1 MLTELFI
8 ALLAAYIAVG
18 TVIALVSRR
27 FGIKT
32 TADYFVAGYRLGGFL
47 ASMTYAATTYSA
59 FMMIGLVGLAFA
71 TGVAALGFELAY
83 LVATMGILTIVG
95 PAIWRLARERKWVSP
110 SEMLSDLYGSEALG
124 IVVALLYLVAL
135 IPYTAAQLKGI
146 GEIFQV
152 IGVGYGIGIAIALGL
167 VLLWTLIA
175 GIWSVATTDTYQG
188 LWMVSASIATIMWL
202 LLALV
207 PSAGL
212 DASKIVKALNSTSSG
227 SLLSNTWPLSVF
239 VGFTVPWL
247 FFALTNPQVVQ
258 RLYMPRDARAYRRMV
273 QYFALYGLL
282 YTVMV
287 VSIGLVFRAYTVT
300 VLGRNTEMYL
310 AKHRDMV
317 TPYMLSLAS
326 PVLAAFV
333 FVSIVA
339 AAVSTANS
347 IVLSVASSIT
357 RDLYERR
364 RVSPSPAVVK
374 AIALASIAA
383 MSVAAAGIALAK
395 PAFIVE
401 LSVLSSALLLPL
413 APVTLVGLYA
423 KPGRRGAGPAI
434 MAIIIGSSIMLA
446 AALAYGAKKALV
458 TTWLGLPLPLWC
470 LIISTLIT
478 LIGPVSTRSR
488 RRYST

>member
-1 MLTELFI
+1 MLAELFI
-8 ALLAAYIAVG
+8 ALLATYIVLG
-18 TVIALVSRR
+18 TAIALVSRR
-27 FGIKT
+27 FGVKT

-59 FMMIGLVGLAFA
+59 FMMVGLVGLAFA

-83 LVATMGILTIVG
+83 LVVTMGILTIVG
-95 PAIWRLARERKWVSP
+95 PTIWKLARERRWVSP
-110 SEMLSDLYGSEALG
+110 SEMLSDLYGSETLG
-124 IVVALLYLVAL
+124 IIVALLYLVAL

-152 IGVGYGIGIAIALGL
+152 IGVGYDIGIAVALGL

-188 LWMVSASIATIMWL
+188 LWMVSASIATVVWL
-202 LLALV
+202 LLILA
-207 PSAGL
+207 PNAGL
-212 DASKIVKALNSTSSG
+212 DASRIAEALNSTSSG
-227 SLLSNTWPLSVF
+227 NLLSNTWSLSVF
-239 VGFTVPWL
+239 VGFTAPWL

-287 VSIGLVFRAYTVT
+287 VVIGLVFRAYTVT
-300 VLGRNTEMYL
+300 VLGRDTELYL
-310 AKHRDMV
+310 VKHRDMV

-364 RVSPSPAVVK
+364 KTSPNPAI
-374 AIALASIAA
+374 ARTIALASIAI
-383 MSVAAAGIALAK
+383 MSTAAAGIALAR
-395 PAFIVE
+395 PTFIVE

-413 APVTLVGLYA
+413 APVTLVGLYT
-423 KPGRRGAGPAI
+423 KPGRRGAVPAVT
-434 MAIIIGSSIMLA
+434 AIVAGSSIMFI
-446 AALAYGAKKALV
+446 AALIYGARKALV
-458 TTWLGLPLPLWC
+458 LTWLGIPLPLWC
-470 LIISTLIT
+470 LIISSIIV
-478 LIGPVSTRSR
+478 LIGLAPSRS
-488 RRYST
+488 